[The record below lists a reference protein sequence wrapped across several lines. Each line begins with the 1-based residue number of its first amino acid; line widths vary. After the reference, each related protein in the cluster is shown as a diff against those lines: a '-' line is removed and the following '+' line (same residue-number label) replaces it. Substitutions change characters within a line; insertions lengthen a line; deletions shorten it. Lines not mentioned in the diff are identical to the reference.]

1 MILQGNVAR
10 MALEKD
16 GSKLVENCVKMIG
29 RIHTLNLTQA
39 QSLLRILDELINL
52 PIYLPQFTY
61 AFDQVF
67 FSDLLTNKYSNYVVQ
82 TVFEYSDMPRR
93 HLILQKVQ
101 HALNSIQDIKDTSLR
116 HILKYLQK
124 HQIYVKGLQLIV
136 GSTA

>member
-10 MALEKD
+10 MSLEKD

-82 TVFEYSDMPRR
+82 TVFE
-93 HLILQKVQ
+93 
-101 HALNSIQDIKDTSLR
+101 SLFFSSAAAAPAPPAFLAPVPFR
-116 HILKYLQK
+116 
-124 HQIYVKGLQLIV
+124 
-136 GSTA
+136 A